1 MQLRLPVLY
10 LNTACPVPDEE
21 CRECMWL
28 PLCVGGCP
36 HYRLTTGRS
45 CVPFKDDLEAYALS
59 LHAKMVE
66 DRV

>member
-1 MQLRLPVLY
+1 M
-10 LNTACPVPDEE
+10 PDEE
-21 CRECMWL
+21 CRKCMWL

-36 HYRLTTGRS
+36 HYRLTTERS